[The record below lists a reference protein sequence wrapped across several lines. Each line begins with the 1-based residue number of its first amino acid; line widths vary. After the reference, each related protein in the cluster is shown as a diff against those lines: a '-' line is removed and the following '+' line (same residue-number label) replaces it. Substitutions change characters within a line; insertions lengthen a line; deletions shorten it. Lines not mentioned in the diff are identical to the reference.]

1 VPSNKT
7 FPPKFD
13 KNILYPAE
21 LDLDK
26 IDFGNQQDSYNPV
39 TRTGIVGEA
48 DLGDYFDVE
57 FYGYQR
63 NATPTL
69 SYGKHA
75 FTISINPN
83 PGGVGSNSPLLVQKS
98 RVLFEVKD
106 AEDTLGNRRTIFSDV
121 TPLYSSGLLKFI
133 GYLWIKPDPLR
144 TYEPLQEGYGYLSI
158 VGLTETNDEFWR
170 NKYNVRSQLPIIID
184 TTTLVTND
192 DGTSQYYYNENTS
205 PIIFKNPTK
214 MISGSGFTVT
224 ENIIDNT
231 EGDERSTLQITA
243 SNLQT
248 YSGRVFN
255 IKTEFWLSGSTANQ
269 WQDLRYASHNLVGTE
284 FEEDIDINYSEG
296 INPKTEK
303 WYHEIDEVDLPH
315 GGNTNKVKFRFRFFD
330 VLGNNAIT
338 ILPISGSSDT
348 TMENFTIEYPT
359 GNPEKSDYVD
369 SDSNWMIIEGSGVSL
384 TGTTIFNSN
393 NPMLLETGTGQFHFG
408 DGVISTTS
416 AGGQRFGPDGNP
428 IDTGYDSYEN
438 PT

>member
-1 VPSNKT
+1 
-7 FPPKFD
+7 
-13 KNILYPAE
+13 
-21 LDLDK
+21 
-26 IDFGNQQDSYNPV
+26 
-39 TRTGIVGEA
+39 
-48 DLGDYFDVE
+48 
-57 FYGYQR
+57 
-63 NATPTL
+63 
-69 SYGKHA
+69 
-75 FTISINPN
+75 
-83 PGGVGSNSPLLVQKS
+83 
-98 RVLFEVKD
+98 
-106 AEDTLGNRRTIFSDV
+106 
-121 TPLYSSGLLKFI
+121 
-133 GYLWIKPDPLR
+133 
-144 TYEPLQEGYGYLSI
+144 
-158 VGLTETNDEFWR
+158 
-170 NKYNVRSQLPIIID
+170 
-184 TTTLVTND
+184 
-192 DGTSQYYYNENTS
+192 
-205 PIIFKNPTK
+205 

-369 SDSNWMIIEGSGVSL
+369 SDSNWMIIEGSGVTL
-384 TGTTIFNSN
+384 TGTTNFNSN

-408 DGVISTTS
+408 DGIFSS
-416 AGGQRFGPDGNP
+416 GNGQKFNSKGGIIFSNDPSNNP
-428 IDTGYDSYEN
+428 N
-438 PT
+438 